1 MLGVEVFLNY
11 VSQPIRILRE
21 KDEAL
26 TGRKM
31 RPLQLRKLQSI
42 NMFLWDVEAKDVAG
56 EDIRSPFD
64 LSWRKVGS

>member
-26 TGRKM
+26 TVKKTSEYKYVSLGCGSKGCGR
-31 RPLQLRKLQSI
+31 
-42 NMFLWDVEAKDVAG
+42 
-56 EDIRSPFD
+56 
-64 LSWRKVGS
+64 